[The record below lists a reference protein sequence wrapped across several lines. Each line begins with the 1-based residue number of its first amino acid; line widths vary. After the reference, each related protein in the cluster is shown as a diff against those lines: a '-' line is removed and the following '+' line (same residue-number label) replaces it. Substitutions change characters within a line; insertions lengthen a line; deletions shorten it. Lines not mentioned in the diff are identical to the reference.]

1 MQFLLQGNIIAIFS
15 LSPSEVR
22 AEKIVLTYNS
32 PIKAHPNT

>member
-22 AEKIVLTYNS
+22 AVKIVLTYNWR
-32 PIKAHPNT
+32 IKVHPNT